1 MIKKR
6 TNLTKK
12 DIRKVVE
19 ESLKGYKDPTI
30 YMSPQQYKIFDEAM
44 KKYVNE
50 FFKNNKNTYNKN
62 D

>member
-1 MIKKR
+1 MNKKR

-30 YMSPQQYKIFDEAM
+30 NMTTSELKRFDEAM

-50 FFKNNKNTYNKN
+50 FFNNNKNTYNKN
-62 D
+62 E